1 LGYASSHMELCM
13 SDSGSRGTATE
24 TNSVG
29 RRMPGK
35 PLRDRIRMFPP
46 VYFSM
51 VMATGIVSIAAY
63 LNGIPVF
70 PISLLWLNAVLYVV
84 FWLFLIVRI
93 ASDSKRLFD
102 ELTDFKLGPGF
113 FAVIAGTSVL
123 ARQLAIIHANLR
135 IAEIMLLFAVPL
147 WASFIYVVFT
157 AFTVKENKPTL
168 SEGIHGGW
176 LLSVVATQAV
186 SVLATLVA
194 RSVLEHQQDLLF
206 FALALWL
213 CGGMLYIWII
223 SLIFYRY
230 TFFPFAP
237 SDLMPPYWINMGAM
251 AISTLAGVS
260 LIQSATAASFLVDI
274 LPFLKGFTLF
284 FWATATWWIP
294 MLVILGFWRHVYK
307 RFTLKYDRLYWG
319 AVFPLG
325 MYSVCTHQLCQAF
338 HLPFLLW
345 LPHAFAYIALVAW
358 LLTFLGL
365 VATGVQEIVQARL
378 SSPNGAPLGVSS
390 RP

>member
-1 LGYASSHMELCM
+1 
-13 SDSGSRGTATE
+13 
-24 TNSVG
+24 
-29 RRMPGK
+29 MPENAIRAEK
-35 PLRDRIRMFPP
+35 FVHRIREQMRTFPP

-51 VMATGIVSIAAY
+51 VMATGIVSIATY
-63 LNGIPVF
+63 LDGIATF
-70 PISLLWLNAVLYVV
+70 AISLLWLNVLLYVLFWV
-84 FWLFLIVRI
+84 FLMVRI
-93 ASDSKRLFD
+93 VTGPGYLFR

-113 FAVIAGTSVL
+113 FTVIAGTSVL
-123 ARQLAIIHANLR
+123 ARQLLIIHADVR
-135 IAEIMLLFAVPL
+135 IAEIMLAYAVPL
-147 WASFIYVVFT
+147 WAFFIYVVFT

-176 LLSVVATQAV
+176 LLSVVATQAI

-194 RSVLEHQQDLLF
+194 RSTPSHQQNLLF
-206 FALALWL
+206 LALALWL

-260 LIQSATAASFLVDI
+260 LIQSASSANFLTEI

-307 RFTLKYDRLYWG
+307 TFTLKYDRLYWG

-325 MYSVCTHQLCQAF
+325 MYSVCTRQLCDAL

-345 LPHAFAYIALVAW
+345 LPHAFAWIALFAW
-358 LLTFLGL
+358 SLTFLGL
-365 VATGVQEIVQARL
+365 VAVGTHGFSQNPHSA
-378 SSPNGAPLGVSS
+378 SSGS
-390 RP
+390 

>member
-1 LGYASSHMELCM
+1 
-13 SDSGSRGTATE
+13 
-24 TNSVG
+24 
-29 RRMPGK
+29 MPGK

-147 WASFIYVVFT
+147 WASFVYVVFT

-307 RFTLKYDRLYWG
+307 GFTLKYDRLYWG

>member
-1 LGYASSHMELCM
+1 MTDRSSIIARPASHVRSE
-13 SDSGSRGTATE
+13 
-24 TNSVG
+24 
-29 RRMPGK
+29 K
-35 PLRDRIRMFPP
+35 PQPLILERIKSFPP

-51 VMATGIVSIAAY
+51 VMATGIVSIASH
-63 LNGIPVF
+63 LEGISIFPV
-70 PISLLWLNAVLYVV
+70 SLLWLNATLYGV
-84 FWLFLIVRI
+84 FCLFLIARI
-93 ASDSKRLFD
+93 ASGPARLLY

-113 FAVIAGTSVL
+113 FTIIAGTSVL
-123 ARQLAIIHANLR
+123 ARQLVIIHANLH
-135 IAEIMLLFAVPL
+135 IAEIMLAFAVPL
-147 WASFIYVVFT
+147 WGCFIYVIFT

-168 SEGIHGGW
+168 SDGIHGGW

-194 RSVLEHQQDLLF
+194 RSASEHQQHLLF
-206 FALALWL
+206 LALALWL

-230 TFFPFAP
+230 TFFPLAP

-251 AISTLAGVS
+251 AISTLAGAS
-260 LIQSATAASFLVDI
+260 LIQSASNASFLGDI

-307 RFTLKYDRLYWG
+307 RFPLTYDRLYWG

-325 MYSVCTHQLCQAF
+325 MYSVCTRQLCDTF

-345 LPHAFAYIALVAW
+345 LPHVFVWIALAAW
-358 LLTFLGL
+358 SLTFLGL
-365 VATGVQEIVQARL
+365 ATTGLSEVLRL
-378 SSPNGAPLGVSS
+378 RGSGNPLSASSGT
-390 RP
+390 

>member
-1 LGYASSHMELCM
+1 MPE
-13 SDSGSRGTATE
+13 RRTIVATQE
-24 TNSVG
+24 QHLQNRNTSQPI
-29 RRMPGK
+29 RE
-35 PLRDRIRMFPP
+35 RIQSFPP

-63 LNGIPVF
+63 LDGLSVF
-70 PISLLWLNAVLYVV
+70 PILLLWLNAVLYVL
-84 FWLFLIVRI
+84 FWLFLIVRL
-93 ASDSKRLFD
+93 ATDPGRLFR

-113 FAVIAGTSVL
+113 FTVIAGTSVL
-123 ARQLAIIHANLR
+123 ARQLVLVHANLH
-135 IAEIMLLFAVPL
+135 IAEVMLAYAVPL
-147 WASFIYVVFT
+147 WACFIYVVFT

-168 SEGIHGGW
+168 VEGIHGGW
-176 LLSVVATQAV
+176 LLSVVATQAI

-194 RSVLEHQQDLLF
+194 RSASDHQQHLLF
-206 FALALWL
+206 LALALWL

-251 AISTLAGVS
+251 AISTLAGVY
-260 LIQSATAASFLVDI
+260 LIQSASMASFLVDI

-307 RFTLKYDRLYWG
+307 RFTLRYDRLYWG

-325 MYSVCTHQLCQAF
+325 MYSVCTRQLCDTF

-345 LPHAFAYIALVAW
+345 LPHAFAWISLIAW
-358 LLTFLGL
+358 SLTFLGL
-365 VATGVQEIVQARL
+365 VATGTRDVLQARPSGSPL
-378 SSPNGAPLGVSS
+378 SVSS

>member
-1 LGYASSHMELCM
+1 MTGQLI
-13 SDSGSRGTATE
+13 RG
-24 TNSVG
+24 
-29 RRMPGK
+29 
-35 PLRDRIRMFPP
+35 RIRLFPP

-63 LNGIPVF
+63 LDGIPVF
-70 PISLLWLNAVLYVV
+70 PFSLLRLNTVLYVV

-93 ASDSKRLFD
+93 ASDSKRLFG

-113 FAVIAGTSVL
+113 FTIIAGTSVL
-123 ARQLAIIHANLR
+123 ARQLVIIHADVR
-135 IAEIMLLFAVPL
+135 IAKIMLFFAVPL
-147 WASFIYVVFT
+147 WACFIYVVFT

-176 LLSVVATQAV
+176 LLSVVATQAI

-194 RSVLEHQQDLLF
+194 RSLADNQQHLLF
-206 FALALWL
+206 LALALWL

-260 LIQSATAASFLVDI
+260 LIQSASAATFLADI

-325 MYSVCTHQLCQAF
+325 MYSVCTRQLCDAF

-345 LPHAFAYIALVAW
+345 LPHAFAWIAVVAW
-358 LLTFLGL
+358 SLTLLGL
-365 VATGVQEIVQARL
+365 LATGTNEILQAR
-378 SSPNGAPLGVSS
+378 SSARNSAPLGVSP
-390 RP
+390 R

>member
-1 LGYASSHMELCM
+1 MP
-13 SDSGSRGTATE
+13 D
-24 TNSVG
+24 
-29 RRMPGK
+29 RRSTVANEDKDLQDRK
-35 PLRDRIRMFPP
+35 PSKSIREEIQSFPP

-51 VMATGIVSIAAY
+51 VMATGIVSIAAF
-63 LNGIPVF
+63 LNGIRVF
-70 PISLLWLNAVLYVV
+70 PMSLLWLNAVLYVV
-84 FWLFLIVRI
+84 FWLCLIVRI
-93 ASDSKRLFD
+93 ASDSKRLFG

-113 FAVIAGTSVL
+113 FTIIAGTSVL
-123 ARQLAIIHANLR
+123 ARQLVIIDANVH

-147 WASFIYVVFT
+147 WACFIYVVFT

-176 LLSVVATQAV
+176 LLSVVATQAI

-194 RSVLEHQQDLLF
+194 RSLLDHQQQLLF
-206 FALALWL
+206 LALALWL

-260 LIQSATAASFLVDI
+260 LIQSASAATFLEEI

-325 MYSVCTHQLCQAF
+325 MYSVCTRQLCDAF

-345 LPHAFAYIALVAW
+345 LPHAFAWIALIAW
-358 LLTFLGL
+358 SLTFLGL
-365 VATGVQEIVQARL
+365 LATGANEIFQARP
-378 SSPNGAPLGVSS
+378 SARNSASLGVSS
-390 RP
+390 R

>member
-1 LGYASSHMELCM
+1 
-13 SDSGSRGTATE
+13 
-24 TNSVG
+24 
-29 RRMPGK
+29 
-35 PLRDRIRMFPP
+35 
-46 VYFSM
+46 M

-63 LNGIPVF
+63 LDGISVF
-70 PISLLWLNAVLYVV
+70 PIALLWLNAVLYIL
-84 FWLFLIVRI
+84 FWMFLIVRI
-93 ASDSKRLFD
+93 ASDFTRLFS
-102 ELTDFKLGPGF
+102 ELTDYKLGPGF
-113 FAVIAGTSVL
+113 FTVIAGTSVL
-123 ARQLAIIHANLR
+123 ARQLVLIHANVR
-135 IAEIMLLFAVPL
+135 IAEVMLAFAVPL
-147 WASFIYVVFT
+147 WACFIYVVFT

-176 LLSVVATQAV
+176 LLAVVATQAI
-186 SVLATLVA
+186 SVLATLVG
-194 RSVLEHQQDLLF
+194 RSISGHQDELLF
-206 FALALWL
+206 LALALWL

-251 AISTLAGVS
+251 AISTLAGVY
-260 LIQSATAASFLVDI
+260 LIQGASSASFLVDI

-325 MYSVCTHQLCQAF
+325 MYSVCTRQLCDAF

-345 LPHAFAYIALVAW
+345 LPHAFAWIAVVAW
-358 LLTFLGL
+358 SLTFLGL
-365 VATGVQEIVQARL
+365 VATGARELLQTRL
-378 SSPNGAPLGVSS
+378 SGSPLSVSS
-390 RP
+390 RS

>member
-1 LGYASSHMELCM
+1 MPDLRPNVAANENRAS
-13 SDSGSRGTATE
+13 
-24 TNSVG
+24 V
-29 RRMPGK
+29 RMTGQ
-35 PLRDRIRMFPP
+35 LIRARIRLFPP

-63 LNGIPVF
+63 LDGIPVF
-70 PISLLWLNAVLYVV
+70 PFSLLRLNTVLYVV

-93 ASDSKRLFD
+93 ASDSKRLFG

-113 FAVIAGTSVL
+113 FTIIAGTSVL
-123 ARQLAIIHANLR
+123 ARQLVIIHADVR
-135 IAEIMLLFAVPL
+135 IAKIMLFFAVPL
-147 WASFIYVVFT
+147 WACFIYVVFT

-176 LLSVVATQAV
+176 LLSVVATQAI

-194 RSVLEHQQDLLF
+194 RSLADNQQHLLF
-206 FALALWL
+206 LALALWL

-260 LIQSATAASFLVDI
+260 LIQSASAATFLADI

-294 MLVILGFWRHVYK
+294 MLVILGFWRHAYK

-325 MYSVCTHQLCQAF
+325 MYSVCTRQLCDAF

-345 LPHAFAYIALVAW
+345 LPHAFAWIAVVAW
-358 LLTFLGL
+358 SLTLLGL
-365 VATGVQEIVQARL
+365 LATGTNEILQAR
-378 SSPNGAPLGVSS
+378 SSARNSAPLGVSP
-390 RP
+390 R

>member
-1 LGYASSHMELCM
+1 MPE
-13 SDSGSRGTATE
+13 
-24 TNSVG
+24 
-29 RRMPGK
+29 RRSTVAKEGND
-35 PLRDRIRMFPP
+35 LRDRGEAIRERVRSFPP

-51 VMATGIVSIAAY
+51 VATGIVSIAAY

-70 PISLLWLNAVLYVV
+70 PIALLWLNAVLYIV
-84 FWLFLIVRI
+84 FWLFLIIRI
-93 ASDSKRLFD
+93 ASDSKRLFG

-113 FAVIAGTSVL
+113 FTIIAGTSVL
-123 ARQLAIIHANLR
+123 ARQLVMIDADVR

-147 WASFIYVVFT
+147 WACFIYVVFS

-176 LLSVVATQAV
+176 LLSVVATQAI

-194 RSVLEHQQDLLF
+194 RSRLDHQQHLLF
-206 FALALWL
+206 LALALWL

-230 TFFPFAP
+230 TFFPFAA

-260 LIQSATAASFLVDI
+260 LIQSASAATFLSDS
-274 LPFLKGFTLF
+274 LQFLKGFTLF

-325 MYSVCTHQLCQAF
+325 MYSVCTRQLCDAF

-345 LPHAFAYIALVAW
+345 LPHAFAYISLAAW
-358 LLTFLGL
+358 SLTFIGL
-365 VATGVQEIVQARL
+365 IA
-378 SSPNGAPLGVSS
+378 SS
-390 RP
+390 RKPIVV